1 MTRANSSVFTT
12 SSNASDDRRCCQT
25 NERRPYP
32 TPTRIADVLTV
43 ARRRTPVVS
52 MNRTAYPPKT
62 KTPAATAAA
71 LEQRFVGGL
80 RFARTEKN
88 VNPSAMSRG
97 IDQYFSISGIPRR
110 VRPPKES
117 PPQSVNNPT
126 SRASAKPKYM
136 MMRCPTL
143 PPPSRTL

>member
-1 MTRANSSVFTT
+1 MTLVRENIT
-12 SSNASDDRRCCQT
+12 SLYRQ
-25 NERRPYP
+25 
-32 TPTRIADVLTV
+32 IADTL
-43 ARRRTPVVS
+43 RQEI
-52 MNRTAYPPKT
+52 
-62 KTPAATAAA
+62 AAGHFQPGGKLPSEAA

-143 PPPSRTL
+143 PPRRERFESPRLL